1 MTEQNA
7 LDIQI
12 DGDHYKKLRLQPI
25 ELTYLVG
32 GTPCFCKLAK
42 YGSREKADRSID
54 LKKALHCINLEKD
67 MYLKYPDLYKQ
78 NYPSKTP
85 TESDMG
91 NAWIH
96 IFTEDELLRN
106 ALIYMLRGNW
116 SVAAG
121 FITKMIERNEQ

>member
-7 LDIQI
+7 LDTQI

-25 ELTYLVG
+25 ELAYLVG

-42 YGSREKADRSID
+42 YGSREKVDRSID

-67 MYLKYPDLYKQ
+67 MYLKYPSLHQQ

-85 TESDMG
+85 AQLDNG

-106 ALIYMLRGNW
+106 ALIYMLRSDW
-116 SVAAG
+116 AVAAG
-121 FITKMIERNEQ
+121 FISKMIERNEQ